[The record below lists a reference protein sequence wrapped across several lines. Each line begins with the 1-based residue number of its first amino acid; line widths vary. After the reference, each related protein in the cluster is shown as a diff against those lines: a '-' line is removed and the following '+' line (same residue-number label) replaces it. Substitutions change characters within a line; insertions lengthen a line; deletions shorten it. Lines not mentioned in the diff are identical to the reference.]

1 MTLPQRSP
9 AATLPRQAAY
19 GQRPYTR
26 PTVPGPRPTGER
38 PLGQRPMGLR
48 PAPAQPMTARPMA
61 ERPAP
66 RTAISF
72 LTVAEV
78 AAIMRVSK
86 MTVYRL
92 VHGGEMAAV
101 RVGRSFRVP
110 EPAVREY
117 LAGART
123 DVA

>member
-1 MTLPQRSP
+1 MPLPQRSAAP
-9 AATLPRQAAY
+9 ALSRQVTY
-19 GQRPYTR
+19 GQRP
-26 PTVPGPRPTGER
+26 VAA
-38 PLGQRPMGLR
+38 RPMAMG
-48 PAPAQPMTARPMA
+48 PATGQPMTAAPVLQ
-61 ERPAP
+61 RPAP
-66 RTAISF
+66 RPVSF
-72 LTVAEV
+72 LTVTEV

-92 VHGGEMAAV
+92 VHGGELAAV

>member
-1 MTLPQRSP
+1 VSLPHRSP
-9 AATLPRQAAY
+9 APALPRPAAF
-19 GQRPYTR
+19 GQRP
-26 PTVPGPRPTGER
+26 V
-38 PLGQRPMGLR
+38 
-48 PAPAQPMTARPMA
+48 AARPMA
-61 ERPAP
+61 VRPGHGQPMAAGPVLQRPAP
-66 RTAISF
+66 RPAVSF
-72 LTVAEV
+72 LTVTEV

-92 VHGGEMAAV
+92 VHGGELAAV

-110 EPAVREY
+110 EPAVRNY